1 MTFRANI
8 YILTSWM
15 SLHQSVFGVGQIQKR
30 KGGDKNRT
38 ESPQRI
44 GWRSWRSRPAP
55 RCRKRQTSEVH

>member
-1 MTFRANI
+1 
-8 YILTSWM
+8 
-15 SLHQSVFGVGQIQKR
+15 VFGVGQIQKR